1 MGMRV
6 PRENVQ
12 MRREESLDQEIE
24 SSLRKAGK
32 TGRRTNERERTQESD
47 FTKTSREKNF
57 IG

>member
-32 TGRRTNERERTQESD
+32 TGRRTNER
-47 FTKTSREKNF
+47 REHKRV
-57 IG
+57 ILQKPAEKRIL